1 MIVLVLFGQVKDYK
15 RFFLQIYRVLS
26 SILPFYISFLDYHT
40 LFRLGGIVMTKTG
53 QGPWLRVPEAA
64 RYTGLSAT
72 TLNKLRCY
80 GGGPRYVRQ
89 GRCILYRQDW
99 CDEWLVKGAARSTA
113 EYEPP
118 AKAGSAKQKNRPK
131 DGLKAPFISRIALK
145 NAPTFRGFASASREP
160 CQGRAALRLI

>member
-1 MIVLVLFGQVKDYK
+1 
-15 RFFLQIYRVLS
+15 
-26 SILPFYISFLDYHT
+26 
-40 LFRLGGIVMTKTG
+40 MTNTG

-113 EYEPP
+113 EYEPA
-118 AKAGSAKQKNRPK
+118 AKAGSAKQKSSPQ
-131 DGLKAPFISRIALK
+131 
-145 NAPTFRGFASASREP
+145 E
-160 CQGRAALRLI
+160 RA